1 MSSKSFV
8 LMLVGVL
15 VLGGMIGGSFVAG
28 LVVGGGDSVEA
39 EAAAN
44 VVTLPSPGGSGATAQ
59 TTEAP
64 PVGSLSLAE
73 IRQQVESGELT
84 QDDVAQ
90 LRQRFQRG
98 GIGGATGGFEG
109 GLAGGALSG
118 ALESVEGDKIT
129 VNTAQG
135 PLQVTIG
142 PETVIQRTEIVTLTS
157 DDLVEGIQVRVAGE
171 RNEAG
176 VVEAV
181 SIFVV
186 PEGDAGFGGFGGFGG
201 RRPGG
206 GGFGGGQ

>member
-8 LMLVGVL
+8 LVLVGVL
-15 VLGGMIGGSFVAG
+15 VLGGTIGGSFVAG
-28 LVVGGGDSVEA
+28 LVVGGGDSAEA

-90 LRQRFQRG
+90 LRQQFQRG

-142 PETVIQRTEIVTLTS
+142 PETVIQRTEVVTLTS

-171 RNEAG
+171 RNEVG

-186 PEGDAGFGGFGGFGG
+186 PEGDAAFGGFGGFGG